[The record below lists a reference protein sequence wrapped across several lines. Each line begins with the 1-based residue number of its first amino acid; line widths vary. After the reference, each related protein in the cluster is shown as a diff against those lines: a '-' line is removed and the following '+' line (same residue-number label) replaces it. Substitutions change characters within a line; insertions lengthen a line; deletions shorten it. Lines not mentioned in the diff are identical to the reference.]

1 MGDSILQGMP
11 QSDGLGRVAE
21 SDESDLS
28 RSYVAVLLI
37 EVAVLAGL
45 FWLGRHFG

>member
-1 MGDSILQGMP
+1 MP

-21 SDESDLS
+21 ADESDLS
-28 RSYVAVLLI
+28 RSYLAVLLI
-37 EVAVLAGL
+37 EVVVLVGL